1 MGSTWALWRK
11 NTRGKIMAKKEK
23 RTNRLQKMGGGKHV
37 VARQWR
43 DIFFL
48 EGGGDVFVFNFF
60 S

>member
-1 MGSTWALWRK
+1 MGSTWALWRE

-23 RTNRLQKMGGGKHV
+23 RTNRLQKMGGEGHA

-43 DIFFL
+43 

-60 S
+60 N